1 MSVAP
6 SPGELSKRAAR
17 VGRSAPPGVR
27 SGKCPEGRLQ
37 ETLPSWLALDPR
49 VHHHRSRQESSDG
62 IQAAL
67 STHAHHNMKG
77 ERASIKAMSTL
88 VPWRYAGTHRNTVST
103 QVLVKEQTTKRFS
116 KGRDMKE
123 GRSCGR
129 AAPAS
134 CVGIVRMSSPSQR
147 RASPSP
153 TGSSA
158 APAGS
163 GGSGARRPKCARCR
177 NHGMISWLK
186 GHKRQCRFKECACAK
201 CNLIAERQRIM
212 AAQVALKRQQAAEDA
227 IAMGLRA
234 VATGTS
240 LPFLPPGPIFGLPLA
255 AKAMAQAKGSGPRAK
270 EAAARRAAK
279 EAARTLHRQMRAG
292 RDDGSGDDA
301 AELGERTPH
310 DNSAEAPN
318 TIKASRRIS
327 FHDDR
332 AEHSTP
338 RFAFPSPRPCARR
351 FNGRLG
357 FASPFATV
365 SPVPPR
371 RDGNHIAVGSPLASP
386 HERPPSQR
394 DVAADLPEPP
404 PPSPDL
410 SVSSS
415 SPAGRSPPPAPS
427 PSGRAAS
434 GSPLSTLTR
443 VFPSHRPGFLQLVLR
458 SCDGD
463 LIRAIEQLAHAPPAR
478 SAFRALSPPMA
489 HQGTFFRPAPGPFF
503 RPQGAPFP
511 LAFAAPAYPLLL
523 PCPPGCPQC
532 TGTSSMLA
540 GLAPSPLRAGHVQ
553 QDAWSFLEDTG
564 PDRLKDT

>member
-1 MSVAP
+1 
-6 SPGELSKRAAR
+6 
-17 VGRSAPPGVR
+17 
-27 SGKCPEGRLQ
+27 
-37 ETLPSWLALDPR
+37 
-49 VHHHRSRQESSDG
+49 
-62 IQAAL
+62 
-67 STHAHHNMKG
+67 
-77 ERASIKAMSTL
+77 
-88 VPWRYAGTHRNTVST
+88 
-103 QVLVKEQTTKRFS
+103 
-116 KGRDMKE
+116 
-123 GRSCGR
+123 
-129 AAPAS
+129 
-134 CVGIVRMSSPSQR
+134 MSSPSQR

-292 RDDGSGDDA
+292 RDDGSGDDG

-310 DNSAEAPN
+310 DNS
-318 TIKASRRIS
+318 
-327 FHDDR
+327 D
-332 AEHSTP
+332 
-338 RFAFPSPRPCARR
+338 
-351 FNGRLG
+351 
-357 FASPFATV
+357 
-365 SPVPPR
+365 
-371 RDGNHIAVGSPLASP
+371 
-386 HERPPSQR
+386 ERPPSQR
-394 DVAADLPEPP
+394 DVAGDLPEPT

-463 LIRAIEQLAHAPPAR
+463 LIRAIEQLAHSPPAR

-564 PDRLKDT
+564 PDRLKDN

>member
-1 MSVAP
+1 
-6 SPGELSKRAAR
+6 
-17 VGRSAPPGVR
+17 
-27 SGKCPEGRLQ
+27 
-37 ETLPSWLALDPR
+37 
-49 VHHHRSRQESSDG
+49 
-62 IQAAL
+62 
-67 STHAHHNMKG
+67 
-77 ERASIKAMSTL
+77 
-88 VPWRYAGTHRNTVST
+88 
-103 QVLVKEQTTKRFS
+103 
-116 KGRDMKE
+116 
-123 GRSCGR
+123 
-129 AAPAS
+129 
-134 CVGIVRMSSPSQR
+134 
-147 RASPSP
+147 
-153 TGSSA
+153 
-158 APAGS
+158 
-163 GGSGARRPKCARCR
+163 
-177 NHGMISWLK
+177 
-186 GHKRQCRFKECACAK
+186 
-201 CNLIAERQRIM
+201 
-212 AAQVALKRQQAAEDA
+212 QVALKRQQAAEDA

-327 FHDDR
+327 FLDDR
-332 AEHSTP
+332 ADHSTP
-338 RFAFPSPRPCARR
+338 GFAFPSPQPCARR

-357 FASPFATV
+357 FASTFATV

-371 RDGNHIAVGSPLASP
+371 RDGNHIAVGSPPAP
-386 HERPPSQR
+386 RAHPYERPPSQR

-503 RPQGAPFP
+503 RPQGTPFP

-564 PDRLKDT
+564 PDRLKDN